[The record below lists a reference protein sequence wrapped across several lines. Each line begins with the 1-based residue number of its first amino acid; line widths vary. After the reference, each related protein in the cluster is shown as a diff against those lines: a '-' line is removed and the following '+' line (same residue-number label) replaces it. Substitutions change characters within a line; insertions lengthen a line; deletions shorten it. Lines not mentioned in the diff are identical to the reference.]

1 MKIIVTHVPAGAGHQ
16 KAAEAITIAL
26 KQRCPQNETVLLNAL
41 DGMSPWYQ
49 WSFTEGYLSVI
60 HRYPH
65 LWGAAYNF
73 LDLRG
78 LAWAAYKL
86 HRMNNASHG
95 KILEEILWRQKPDV
109 VIGTHFFPM
118 EVAAYLKCHKR
129 FNARLITVLTDFLPH
144 SVWISPCIDTYV
156 VGSPVGREALRAR
169 GVPEARIQLLGIPI
183 HPKFSKHTHR
193 NETAL
198 RLGIQPDRFTVLVCS
213 GGFGTGPVFELVTAL
228 SGIPTPLQV
237 LVVTGKNTALLR
249 HLENVQEKIPHAL
262 KLYGFVDNMEELMT
276 VSDLMVTK
284 PGGLSSVEAMAK
296 GLPLLLVAPIPGQE
310 TRNARVLTQQGIAVL
325 AGNLKE
331 FPRLL
336 EELRNNPARLQEMSR
351 LSRIT
356 SFPDAAAA
364 VAGLV
369 CP

>member
-1 MKIIVTHVPAGAGHQ
+1 MKIVVTHVPAGAGHQ
-16 KAAEAITIAL
+16 KAAEAVSIAL
-26 KQRCPQNETVLLNAL
+26 KDRRPQNETVLLNAL

-49 WSFTEGYLSVI
+49 WSFTEGYLGLI

-73 LDLRG
+73 LDMPG

-86 HRMNNASHG
+86 HRMSNASHG
-95 KILEEILWRQKPDV
+95 KTLEEILWRQKPDV

-118 EVAAYLKCHKR
+118 EVASYLKCHKR

-156 VGSPVGREALRAR
+156 VGSPMGREALQAR
-169 GVPEARIQLLGIPI
+169 GVPADRIQLLGIPI
-183 HPKFSKHTHR
+183 DPKFSKPLVR
-193 NETAL
+193 NDL
-198 RLGIQPDRFTVLVCS
+198 QNRLGLRTDRFTILVCS
-213 GGFGTGPVFELVTAL
+213 GGFGTGPVFELVMAL
-228 SGIPTPLQV
+228 ARVRTPLQV

-249 HLENVQEKIPHAL
+249 HLESVQEKIPHAL

-276 VSDLMVTK
+276 ISDLMVTK

-296 GLPLLLVAPIPGQE
+296 GLPLLLIAPIPGQE

-325 AGNLKE
+325 AGNVQE
-331 FPRLL
+331 VPRWI
-336 EELRNNPARLQEMSR
+336 EDLRDNPARLREMSR
-351 LSRIT
+351 LGRAA
-356 SFPDAAAA
+356 SFPDAAAS
-364 VAGLV
+364 VARLA